1 MKAPPQPPPG
11 QQELQWGCASTQST
25 ETRAVLRCP
34 GSASGIPLLSTLL
47 SLLLLLLI
55 SLLLSLLLYSCS
67 FPSPPTSRMLSP
79 SLGAHQHR
87 TPTVPL
93 CRAPLP
99 CRNQIAPGVPKY
111 SQKMKKK
118 KKKFDN
124 TLFNPLALST
134 DTHKPIPT
142 AQSPIIQLT
151 NHELRY
157 RDVWMRG
164 CGSEHQS
171 LRLSPGAPLPPS
183 PRHKPRRHTRGSAR
197 SPRFA
202 RRVGKTWVGAAML
215 RCCAAPGRAALRDT
229 RRSLRAR

>member
-1 MKAPPQPPPG
+1 MPRLSFGHSTVVNIIIIAIITVNITLIIAVAIFLFFSISPHQQDAQP
-11 QQELQWGCASTQST
+11 
-25 ETRAVLRCP
+25 
-34 GSASGIPLLSTLL
+34 IP
-47 SLLLLLLI
+47 
-55 SLLLSLLLYSCS
+55 
-67 FPSPPTSRMLSP
+67 R
-79 SLGAHQHR
+79 G
-87 TPTVPL
+87 TPTPYPHG
-93 CRAPLP
+93 APMQSSLTLP
-99 CRNQIAPGVPKY
+99 KPNRTRRSQILPKNE
-111 SQKMKKK
+111 KKK
-118 KKKFDN
+118 EKKFDN
-124 TLFNPLALST
+124 TLFNPLTLST